1 MSERP
6 FSEEQQ
12 AVTTA
17 LMQRY
22 ADLMRD
28 TPPMSRI
35 AHEHLIDLA
44 RIATIDEVP
53 LGSDDLNTAIAIVNG
68 SEADYIG
75 PVERR
80 RDIVLSNRM
89 TLCTTSANG
98 IEEFAV
104 DSALRYLAAR
114 PAATEA

>member
-1 MSERP
+1 MSELQP
-6 FSEEQQ
+6 VTEEQK

-28 TPPMSRI
+28 TPPMPRI
-35 AHEHLIDLA
+35 AHEHLVNLA
-44 RIATIDEVP
+44 RIDTVDMVP
-53 LGSDDLNTAIAIVNG
+53 LTEADLDTAIAIVNG
-68 SEADYIG
+68 TEEDYIDRVQKG
-75 PVERR
+75 RV
-80 RDIVLSNRM
+80 ISLNSM
-89 TLCTTSANG
+89 TLHTTTADG

-104 DSALRYLAAR
+104 NSALRYLAAR